1 MIIDEYNT
9 PFEIAIN
16 SLNELDEKKINS
28 QIEYKIYYTQMTD
41 IIKNYFEKD
50 AEISAFESTSN
61 ELIEKIILLKSKKL
75 KLSNETIDDFRKVLE
90 NADLVKFA
98 KYTPEKR

>member
-41 IIKNYFEKD
+41 IIKNYFE
-50 AEISAFESTSN
+50 N
-61 ELIEKIILLKSKKL
+61 
-75 KLSNETIDDFRKVLE
+75 
-90 NADLVKFA
+90 
-98 KYTPEKR
+98 